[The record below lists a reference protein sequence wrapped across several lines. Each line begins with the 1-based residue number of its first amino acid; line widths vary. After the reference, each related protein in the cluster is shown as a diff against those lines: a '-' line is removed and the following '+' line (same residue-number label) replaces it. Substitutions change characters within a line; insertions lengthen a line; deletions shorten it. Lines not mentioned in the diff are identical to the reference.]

1 MPDYKE
7 MYLELFRTQAR
18 AIEMLQQVMLKTEEM
33 AMEEDAAAIALAAGP
48 EPDDTSGKN
57 QDNA

>member
-18 AIEMLQQVMLKTEEM
+18 AIEMLQDVMLKTEEM
-33 AMEEDAAAIALAAGP
+33 AMEEDAAAIALAAATPPVAGAATD
-48 EPDDTSGKN
+48 E
-57 QDNA
+57 DNA